1 MKGEVDNIKF
11 EVALEELEQT
21 VKKIES
27 GQLTLDETIEEFTK
41 GVKLYNYCLKLLNE
55 AEGKIKM
62 VVEKEDGKVDEK
74 DYII

>member
-27 GQLTLDETIEEFTK
+27 GQLTLDETMEEFTK

-62 VVEKEDGKVDEK
+62 VVEKEDGKVDEI